1 MKAFCKEVNI
11 PYTDKLLKWENTG
24 GDIMQKWM
32 IAKEISIG
40 LDRIHK
46 AAFDSTGFGP
56 PKDLPD
62 RAGLDEDVLE
72 VVDKCI
78 SYYEKMHKERMEIN

>member
-1 MKAFCKEVNI
+1 
-11 PYTDKLLKWENTG
+11 
-24 GDIMQKWM
+24 MQKWM

-40 LDRIHK
+40 LDQIHK

-56 PKDLPD
+56 AKDLPD

-72 VVDKCI
+72 VVDKCVP
-78 SYYEKMHKERMEIN
+78 YYEQMHKERMKIDQLGIWNNEGFLPHKVKRSMCIAD